1 MKEFIE
7 KYQDLLVGVLSGF
20 DRVVLR
26 GTLRPLSVPEGML
39 NFLYRIGVLL
49 KDFGDYIQQTTTRL
63 KQASLAEAKQLNRPI
78 QYLANSSED
87 KDKIARKIM
96 ESDKIEKGL
105 ICVLS
110 SVEPCM
116 SFQLSRNK
124 EKKKLQLERKWR
136 KCLHLYHYWIDD
148 EFGFISARLQ
158 TWFPFSIHIY
168 LNGREWLSRKLD
180 KAGIKYLKSDNC
192 FLEIKNLSG
201 AQALMKEQLT
211 LKWSSAMDKIV
222 DRVNPVFNEIIK
234 GCKLSY
240 YWSILQSEWATD
252 LMFKTPVVLANIYPQ
267 LTRGAISTFSSQD
280 VMRFLGGKI
289 FHGNFK
295 GDVSSS
301 YKKRLEGVRVKHRVN
316 VNSVKMYDKKGSM
329 LRVETTINNPRDFR
343 VYKKGRKSDKKG
355 KVQWR
360 KMRKGVS
367 DIHQRVQVSQASN
380 NRYLEALAGLNTDRK
395 VKDLIE
401 PVCQRVRWKG
411 KTIRG
416 MHPWSKDDVELLLA
430 IRRGDFCT
438 NGFRNRELVQ
448 NLHPQLDDFSAE
460 KERKRASSRVTRKI
474 RLLRAHGLIKK
485 VPNSYRYSVSKKGNE
500 IIPAILGYRECSLRQ
515 VYKEAA

>member
-63 KQASLAEAKQLNRPI
+63 KQASLAEAKRLNRPI
-78 QYLANSSED
+78 QYLASSSED

-192 FLEIKNLSG
+192 FLEIKNLAG
-201 AQALMKEQLT
+201 AQALMKEQLK

-222 DRVNPVFNEIIK
+222 DRVNPAFNEIIK

-240 YWSILQSEWATD
+240 YWSILQSEWAVECTHGAKMIWNSCWLYEVVNFVQMD
-252 LMFKTPVVLANIYPQ
+252 FETGNWFKIYI
-267 LTRGAISTFSSQD
+267 RSWMISP
-280 VMRFLGGKI
+280 L
-289 FHGNFK
+289 
-295 GDVSSS
+295 
-301 YKKRLEGVRVKHRVN
+301 KRK
-316 VNSVKMYDKKGSM
+316 
-329 LRVETTINNPRDFR
+329 
-343 VYKKGRKSDKKG
+343 
-355 KVQWR
+355 
-360 KMRKGVS
+360 
-367 DIHQRVQVSQASN
+367 
-380 NRYLEALAGLNTDRK
+380 
-395 VKDLIE
+395 
-401 PVCQRVRWKG
+401 
-411 KTIRG
+411 
-416 MHPWSKDDVELLLA
+416 
-430 IRRGDFCT
+430 
-438 NGFRNRELVQ
+438 
-448 NLHPQLDDFSAE
+448 E
-460 KERKRASSRVTRKI
+460 KEPLQESPGK
-474 RLLRAHGLIKK
+474 
-485 VPNSYRYSVSKKGNE
+485 Y
-500 IIPAILGYRECSLRQ
+500 
-515 VYKEAA
+515 VYYVLMA